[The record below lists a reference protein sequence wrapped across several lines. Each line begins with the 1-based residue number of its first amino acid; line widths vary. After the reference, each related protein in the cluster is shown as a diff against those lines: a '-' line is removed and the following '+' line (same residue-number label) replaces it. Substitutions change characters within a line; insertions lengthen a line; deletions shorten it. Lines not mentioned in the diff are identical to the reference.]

1 MKTKIHKVT
10 LFVADWDDLG
20 ADSVVE
26 VIEHTKYPNHCI
38 GPRVV
43 NIKTEAV
50 DWSDDHPLNKQDSWK
65 EAFQKLFPTIVVVKT
80 PVDDRKRL
88 VTNTDTWT
96 VEERDHW
103 EAYGELRRPAPND
116 DE

>member
-1 MKTKIHKVT
+1 MKTKIYKIT

-26 VIEHTKYPNHCI
+26 VIESTKYPNHCI

-43 NIKTEAV
+43 DIKTEAV
-50 DWSDDHPLNKQDSWK
+50 DWSDDHPLNKQNSWK
-65 EAFQKLFPTIVVVKT
+65 EAFQKLFDKKEVHIKVLSN
-80 PVDDRKRL
+80 DH
-88 VTNTDTWT
+88 WT
-96 VEERDHW
+96 KEDRDHW

>member
-1 MKTKIHKVT
+1 MKTKIYKVT

-38 GPRVV
+38 LPRVV
-43 NIKTEAV
+43 NIKTEVV
-50 DWSDDHPLNKQDSWK
+50 DWSDDHPLNKQDTWK
-65 EAFQKLFPTIVVVKT
+65 EAFQELFDKKEVHIKVLSN
-80 PVDDRKRL
+80 DH
-88 VTNTDTWT
+88 WT
-96 VEERDHW
+96 TEDRDHW